1 MTMLGSAETRDETTP
16 ADAVETDR
24 SLAAPS
30 IVRPDASRTVRVG
43 FIPLLDIAVLVAA
56 VEQGFAA
63 REGLN
68 LQLIKDVS
76 WANIRD
82 RLAFHQFDV
91 AHMLAP
97 MTVASHLGLG
107 SNPSAAFAPFALGRG
122 GNAITLS
129 TALFREMQAIGGL
142 DGSEGAL
149 ANALALKRVI
159 EARRAAGRKPLVFA
173 MTYPFS
179 SHNYEFRFWMGTAG
193 IHPDRDVIMTVVPP
207 PLTADAITAG
217 AIDGFCVNA
226 PWNMIAV
233 ARGVG
238 RVVAVKADL
247 WPAAPEKVLGVRPDW
262 ADSHPETL
270 SRLLVALDAAARW
283 CDVPENR
290 APLAAMLAGPAYVG
304 APEDI
309 VRTLLTD
316 RFLVDPDGRMRD
328 IPSYLTFHDE
338 AANFPWVSEALWL
351 YSQMVRWGQTTLS
364 EEGEAR
370 AAAAYR
376 PDLYRAA
383 LAHSGTPIPRLDR
396 KTEGSRTPVKIPTM
410 TGSMTLRPDPFID
423 GRPFHADRLAE
434 YVAGFPVAT
443 PFAGSLAADTP

>member
-1 MTMLGSAETRDETTP
+1 MDADMERTVSAP
-16 ADAVETDR
+16 AVG
-24 SLAAPS
+24 
-30 IVRPDASRTVRVG
+30 RPAESRTVRVG

-56 VEQGFAA
+56 AEQGFAA

-97 MTVASHLGLG
+97 MAVASCLGLG
-107 SNPSAAFAPFALGRG
+107 SNPSAAFAPFVLGRG

-129 TALFREMQAIGGL
+129 TALYREMQRLGGL

-149 ANALALKRVI
+149 ANAVALKQVI
-159 EARRAAGRKPLVFA
+159 DARRSAGIKPLVFG
-173 MTYPFS
+173 MNYPFS
-179 SHNYEFRFWMGTAG
+179 SHNYEFRYWMATAG

-226 PWNMIAV
+226 PWNIIAV

-238 RVVAVKADL
+238 RVVAVKADI

-262 ADSHPETL
+262 AGSHPETL

-283 CDVPENR
+283 CDVPGNR
-290 APLAAMLAGPAYVG
+290 APLAAMLADLAYVG

-316 RFLVDPDGRMRD
+316 RFLVDPDGRTRD
-328 IPSYLTFHDE
+328 IPSYLNFHRE
-338 AANFPWVSEALWL
+338 AANFPWFSEALWL

-364 EEGEAR
+364 DEGVAK

-383 LAHSGTPIPRLDR
+383 LAHGDTPIPRLDR
-396 KTEGSRTPVKIPTM
+396 KMEGSATPVAVPTA
-410 TGSMTLRPDPFID
+410 TGAVTLRPDPFID
-423 GRPFHADRLAE
+423 GRSFHADRLAE
-434 YVAGFPVAT
+434 YIAAFPVAT
-443 PFAGSLAADTP
+443 AFAGAPSADAL